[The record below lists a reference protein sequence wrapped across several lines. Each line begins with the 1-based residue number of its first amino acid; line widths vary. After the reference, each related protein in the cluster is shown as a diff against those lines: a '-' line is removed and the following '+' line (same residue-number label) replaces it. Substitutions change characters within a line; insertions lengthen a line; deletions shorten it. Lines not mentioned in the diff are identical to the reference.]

1 MINILDISKDRA
13 QKSRI
18 NIDAIGF
25 LQAEIEF
32 FKHFKSNFFIIVKK
46 ILQKKM
52 IKSDLKFKSNFFKHL
67 KF

>member
-25 LQAEIEF
+25 LQT
-32 FKHFKSNFFIIVKK
+32 
-46 ILQKKM
+46 
-52 IKSDLKFKSNFFKHL
+52 DLFKSNFFKL
-67 KF
+67 LYQIGFKIALNSIIVKNTAKK

>member
-25 LQAEIEF
+25 LPTDS
-32 FKHFKSNFFIIVKK
+32 FKSNFFEVLYLIGFKIATISIIVKNTA
-46 ILQKKM
+46 KK
-52 IKSDLKFKSNFFKHL
+52 
-67 KF
+67 

>member
-25 LQAEIEF
+25 LQVRSI
-32 FKHFKSNFFIIVKK
+32 
-46 ILQKKM
+46 
-52 IKSDLKFKSNFFKHL
+52 
-67 KF
+67 